1 MATTL
6 SEIIHEHDQHC
17 TQLDLSETVH
27 SLQLNLQAALDVAS
41 CLKDENVT
49 LKKHLEDSR
58 SSNIATQRR
67 HSEWRE
73 AWKTE
78 VDLVSKRERELA
90 NAEKL
95 WNAKL
100 IDKKRELDELEE
112 VLSKKKDGARNECDS
127 NAQINAN
134 NSNQCMKL
142 RHLEEEVNKWRTQY
156 YMAQKESEKIEQAE
170 SKYLREAE
178 LSSVLRKE
186 LESLQKLY
194 TDRVT
199 KDDSSTTQKH
209 KYEEKLREL
218 TLKVE
223 ERDLVV
229 EKLRI
234 EEKEMRKARDDA
246 VVKYDELL
254 ASEVMAKQVSR
265 FSAKYTLRLFSIVQL
280 ICQHTPHLFIYP

>member
-27 SLQLNLQAALDVAS
+27 SLQLNLQAAIDVAS
-41 CLKDENVT
+41 GLKEENIT

-58 SSNIATQRR
+58 SSNIASQRR
-67 HSEWRE
+67 HSERRE
-73 AWKTE
+73 AWKME
-78 VDLVSKRERELA
+78 VELVSKRERELA
-90 NAEKL
+90 HAEKN

-112 VLSKKKDGARNECDS
+112 LLSKKKDEARHESDS

-142 RHLEEEVNKWRTQY
+142 RHLEEEVSNRRTQY
-156 YMAQKESEKIEQAE
+156 YMAQKESEKTEQAE

-199 KDDSSTTQKH
+199 KDDNSSTQKH
-209 KYEEKLREL
+209 KYEEKIRML
-218 TLKVE
+218 TMKIE

-229 EKLRI
+229 EKLRVV
-234 EEKEMRKARDDA
+234 EKDIRKGRDDA
-246 VVKYDELL
+246 VVKYDELV

-265 FSAKYTLRLFSIVQL
+265 LSAKYTLRLFSIV
-280 ICQHTPHLFIYP
+280 HY

>member
-6 SEIIHEHDQHC
+6 SEIIHEHDEHC

-41 CLKDENVT
+41 LLKEENVT

-58 SSNIATQRR
+58 SSNTACQRR

-73 AWKTE
+73 AWKNE
-78 VDLVSKRERELA
+78 VDFVSKRERELA

-100 IDKKRELDELEE
+100 INKKRELDELEE
-112 VLSKKKDGARNECDS
+112 LLSKKKDEARSESDS

-142 RHLEEEVNKWRTQY
+142 QHLEKEVNKWRTQF
-156 YMAQKESEKIEQAE
+156 YMAQKESEKIELAE

-178 LSSVLRKE
+178 QSSVLRKE
-186 LESLQKLY
+186 LESLQNLY
-194 TDRVT
+194 ADRVM
-199 KDDSSTTQKH
+199 KDDFSSTQKH
-209 KYEEKLREL
+209 KYEEK
-218 TLKVE
+218 K
-223 ERDLVV
+223 
-229 EKLRI
+229 
-234 EEKEMRKARDDA
+234 
-246 VVKYDELL
+246 
-254 ASEVMAKQVSR
+254 
-265 FSAKYTLRLFSIVQL
+265 
-280 ICQHTPHLFIYP
+280 